1 MTTTELI
8 VTGRRAQHRH
18 RPGASARRRRAASR
32 TIQVVALSLGALV
45 FLFPFYY
52 MLIVSFSPSWTAD
65 WSVLVPGQLTLNNY
79 AEQFESTNVG
89 RSMINSAIFAGGVVL
104 LTQIGALLC
113 GYALAFIRFHGSR
126 LVFGTVLLLQI
137 VPFQVLLIPLYVLV
151 TRSYG
156 LGDSYAGM
164 ILPFAINAG
173 VVFIYRQFFLTIPVE
188 MIEAAKLDGAGH
200 TRMLTTVALPLLVPS
215 ISSVTTLS
223 FINTFNQFDIVYVM
237 QGVQGNPNFSTDTL
251 VTYFYRLAF
260 GAEGAVG
267 ITDIGLALSLGTMLF
282 LLLSVGTLLLLRAF
296 DRATVQP

>member
-8 VTGRRAQHRH
+8 VTGRRAQHRL

-79 AEQFESTNVG
+79 AELFESTNVG

-200 TRMLTTVALPLLVPS
+200 VRTLLYVILPLTRPALVTG
-215 ISSVTTLS
+215 VVLS
-223 FINTFNQFDIVYVM
+223 FVGPWNDFLWPFLITKAQEM
-237 QGVQGNPNFSTDTL
+237 QPLAVSLISFQSNIIQRLDNPTGAIMADATL
-251 VTYFYRLAF
+251 LMLPSVVLFVLGQRWFTTAGL
-260 GAEGAVG
+260 GGAVKE
-267 ITDIGLALSLGTMLF
+267 
-282 LLLSVGTLLLLRAF
+282 
-296 DRATVQP
+296 